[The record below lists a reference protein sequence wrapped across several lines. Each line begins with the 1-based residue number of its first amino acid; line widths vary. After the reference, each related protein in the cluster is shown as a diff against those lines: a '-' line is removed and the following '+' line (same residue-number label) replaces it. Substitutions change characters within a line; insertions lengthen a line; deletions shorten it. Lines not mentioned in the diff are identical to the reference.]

1 MRPGLIFDNALMIQI
16 MLERLKSSTADTR
29 ELVSDIRAAVAS
41 ALSGYSSS
49 VSSVSRAKSIA
60 LALRKTLKPVLSGY
74 SDRLLDDIINAAVVM
89 ADAEYHGFNS
99 LVKNVNPADADK
111 VRRDVQ
117 NIPLSLTGWNSS
129 LFLAK
134 FIESWA
140 DTAMQQI
147 ENQVVIS
154 LSSGGGVADLQSA
167 INGTSAEPLIIAA
180 AVVGRVV
187 RGFQTVAR
195 TTLQHAHSVAATDF
209 YKENSDLI
217 KYEEFSAILDNKTSA
232 VCRSLSGRRYPLGKG
247 PRPPLHPNC
256 RSRLLPVLDEK
267 YADLFVT
274 EPVGNSEWGEETYYE
289 WLYRQPANRQDIVL
303 GKTRAQL
310 FREGGLSPERFAK
323 LQLDKY
329 FRPITLKELQ
339 KIIPDAFRKADIE
352 LK

>member
-1 MRPGLIFDNALMIQI
+1 MQPVIILDNALMIQV
-16 MLERLKSSTADTR
+16 MLERLKSSTADTGN
-29 ELVSDIRAAVAS
+29 LVADVRAAVAS
-41 ALSGYSSS
+41 ALSGFSGNVFS
-49 VSSVSRAKSIA
+49 VGRAKSIA
-60 LALRKTLKPVLSGY
+60 LALRRALKPVLAGH
-74 SDRLLDDIINAAVVM
+74 SDRLLEEVINAAVVM

-99 LVKNVNPADADK
+99 LVGSVNQADDDK

-117 NIPLSLTGWNSS
+117 NTPLSLLGWNSS

-134 FIESWA
+134 FIEAWA
-140 DTAMQQI
+140 DTSVQQI
-147 ENQVVIS
+147 ENQAVMS
-154 LSSGGGVADLQSA
+154 LSSGGSISDLQSV
-167 INGTSAEPLIIAA
+167 INGTSVEPLIIAA
-180 AVVGRVV
+180 AVVGRVA

-195 TTLQHAHSVAATDF
+195 TTLQHAHSVAVTDF
-209 YKENSDLI
+209 YKDNPDLI

-232 VCRSLSGRRYPLGKG
+232 VCRSLSGNRYPLGKA

-310 FREGGLSPERFAK
+310 FRDGGLPPERFAK

-329 FRPITLKELQ
+329 FRPMTLKDLQ

>member
-1 MRPGLIFDNALMIQI
+1 
-16 MLERLKSSTADTR
+16 
-29 ELVSDIRAAVAS
+29 
-41 ALSGYSSS
+41 
-49 VSSVSRAKSIA
+49 
-60 LALRKTLKPVLSGY
+60 
-74 SDRLLDDIINAAVVM
+74 M

-99 LVKNVNPADADK
+99 LVKNVNPADTDK

-154 LSSGGGVADLQSA
+154 LSSGGSVAGLQSA

-289 WLYRQPANRQDIVL
+289 WLYRQPANRQNIVL

-310 FREGGLSPERFAK
+310 FRDGGLSPERFAK

>member
-1 MRPGLIFDNALMIQI
+1 MQANGILDNALMVQI

-29 ELVSDIRAAVAS
+29 DLVSDIRAAVAS
-41 ALSGYSSS
+41 ALSGFSGN
-49 VSSVSRAKSIA
+49 VSSVGRVKSIA
-60 LALRKTLKPVLSGY
+60 HALRKSLKPVLAGH
-74 SDRLLDDIINAAVVM
+74 SDRLLDEVINAAVVM
-89 ADAEYHGFNS
+89 ANAEYHGFNS
-99 LVKNVNPADADK
+99 LAGSVNSADDDK
-111 VRRDVQ
+111 VCRDVQ
-117 NIPLSLTGWNSS
+117 NTPLSLSGWNGS

-134 FIESWA
+134 FIASWA
-140 DTAMQQI
+140 DTAVQQI
-147 ENQVVIS
+147 ENQAVMS
-154 LSSGGGVADLQSA
+154 LSSGGSISDLQSS
-167 INGTSAEPLIIAA
+167 INGTSVEPLIIAA
-180 AVVGRVV
+180 AVVGRVA
-187 RGFQTVAR
+187 RGFQMVAR

-209 YKENSDLI
+209 YKENPDLI

-232 VCRSLSGRRYPLGKG
+232 VCRSLSGNRYPLGEG

-256 RSRLLPVLDEK
+256 RSRLLPVLDDK
-267 YADLFVT
+267 YANLFVT

-310 FREGGLSPERFAK
+310 FRDGGLSPERFAK

-329 FRPITLKELQ
+329 FRPMTLKELK

>member
-41 ALSGYSSS
+41 ALSGYSGS

-167 INGTSAEPLIIAA
+167 INGTSA
-180 AVVGRVV
+180 
-187 RGFQTVAR
+187 
-195 TTLQHAHSVAATDF
+195 
-209 YKENSDLI
+209 
-217 KYEEFSAILDNKTSA
+217 
-232 VCRSLSGRRYPLGKG
+232 
-247 PRPPLHPNC
+247 
-256 RSRLLPVLDEK
+256 
-267 YADLFVT
+267 
-274 EPVGNSEWGEETYYE
+274 
-289 WLYRQPANRQDIVL
+289 
-303 GKTRAQL
+303 
-310 FREGGLSPERFAK
+310 
-323 LQLDKY
+323 
-329 FRPITLKELQ
+329 
-339 KIIPDAFRKADIE
+339 
-352 LK
+352 

>member
-41 ALSGYSSS
+41 ALSGYSGS
-49 VSSVSRAKSIA
+49 VSSVSRAKSLA
-60 LALRKTLKPVLSGY
+60 LALRKTLKQVLSGY

-99 LVKNVNPADADK
+99 RVKDVNPADADK
-111 VRRDVQ
+111 VRKDVQ

-140 DTAMQQI
+140 DTAVQQI

-154 LSSGGGVADLQSA
+154 LSGGSVADLQSA

-232 VCRSLSGRRYPLGKG
+232 VCRSLSGRSYPLGKG

-289 WLYRQPANRQDIVL
+289 WLYRQPANRQNIVL

-310 FREGGLSPERFAK
+310 FRDGGLSPERFAK

>member
-41 ALSGYSSS
+41 ALSGYSGS

-232 VCRSLSGRRYPLGKG
+232 VCRSLSGRCYPLGKG
-247 PRPPLHPNC
+247 PRP
-256 RSRLLPVLDEK
+256 D
-267 YADLFVT
+267 
-274 EPVGNSEWGEETYYE
+274 
-289 WLYRQPANRQDIVL
+289 
-303 GKTRAQL
+303 
-310 FREGGLSPERFAK
+310 
-323 LQLDKY
+323 
-329 FRPITLKELQ
+329 
-339 KIIPDAFRKADIE
+339 RKSVV
-352 LK
+352 